1 MGMCLSKAARRFTLL
16 AGLLLG
22 LQLPL
27 LLPLTAEAKSSID
40 VRITNPQNVQ
50 KVGGQ
55 LRVEASISSEYAL
68 KEAKASVGG
77 IEAPLFQ
84 SCSGCSTWTGTL
96 NTSSLPQGPHNV
108 IVKATDVKKKTGTA
122 SAPFVHDE
130 VPPVV
135 SLIELPEQ
143 HSIITD
149 GSIQINSEATDE
161 FATPVHLLNIYEEG
175 DPYNAVISESWTGTS
190 YSKMVNVSAYTGTTL
205 LIHYS
210 IGDGWEPESNNL
222 SNPVNFGRTV
232 HIASLSA
239 LTPAERIPNAEIV
252 DSDAN
257 RLLINRSDKLFIR
270 SRTDG
275 TETPVAGGYYPVGLT
290 LNGAVTGSLAE
301 PEYTVRLH
309 SWNGTTVAQ
318 ADIGQWDRPSAITI
332 ASSASRIRG
341 KYLLSAFEGTVYWI
355 NTETNEVRKPPDFLQ
370 FPHSSDITDY
380 ELMDNGDLLMSGDPK
395 SPDTIYRY
403 SAATGQT
410 EPFLT
415 FPYPPFGPISD
426 GETILFYA
434 GGALQKYR
442 DGSVTSEVYGI
453 PLDEFS
459 VPSEYYKYNN
469 GWLAYIGQNHQ
480 AYLKSPEGTVTQ
492 VTYFQEPVSLHALGE
507 DGTLIVKDSPF
518 TYHLYRPGQEQ
529 LIEIGSNRGARVD
542 LHEGQVHYLLGD
554 TFFYVNQAPG
564 GTQAFSS
571 PAPHSL
577 SLP

>member
-1 MGMCLSKAARRFTLL
+1 MALCFSRAARRFTLL
-16 AGLLLG
+16 TVLILG

-27 LLPLTAEAKSSID
+27 SVDAKSSID
-40 VRITNPQNVQ
+40 VRITSPQNEQ

-55 LRVEASISSEYAL
+55 LKVEASISSEYEL
-68 KEAKASVGG
+68 KEAKASVSG

-96 NTSSLPQGPHNV
+96 NTSSLPQGPHSV
-108 IVKATDVKKKTGTA
+108 IVNATDVKKKTGTA

-130 VPPVV
+130 APPVV
-135 SLIELPEQ
+135 TLIELPKQ

-149 GSIQINSEATDE
+149 GSIHIASEATDE
-161 FATPVHLLNIYEEG
+161 FATPVHFLKIYEDG
-175 DPYNAVISESWTGTS
+175 NPYDPVIAESLTGNS
-190 YSKMVNVSAYTGTTL
+190 YSRTFDVSAYTGTTL
-205 LIHYS
+205 HIHYS
-210 IGDGWEPESNNL
+210 IGDGWEPESYNL
-222 SNPVNFGRTV
+222 SNPVNYGSTV
-232 HIASLSA
+232 HIASLAA
-239 LTPAERIPNAEIV
+239 LTAAERIPNAEIL

-257 RLLINRSDKLFIR
+257 RLLINRSGSLYIR
-270 SRTDG
+270 SRTNG
-275 TETPVAGGYYPVGLT
+275 TETPVAGGHYPVGLT
-290 LNGAVTGSLAE
+290 PNGAVTGSLAQ
-301 PEYTVRLH
+301 PEFTVRLH
-309 SWNGTTVAQ
+309 SWNGNSVAQ
-318 ADIGQWDRPSAITI
+318 ADLGQWDRSSAVTI
-332 ASSASRIRG
+332 ASNASRIQG

-355 NTETNEVRKPPDFLQ
+355 NTETNEVRKIPDFKS
-370 FPHSSDITDY
+370 PYSSDITNY
-380 ELMDNGDLLMSGDPK
+380 EVMDDGDLLMSG
-395 SPDTIYRY
+395 SSMTPDTIFRY
-403 SAATGQT
+403 YAATGQT

-459 VPSEYYKYNN
+459 VPSEFYQYSN
-469 GWLAYIGQNHQ
+469 GWLAYVGENHQ

-492 VTYFQEPVSLHALGE
+492 VTYLQKPVSLHALGE

-542 LHEGQVHYLLGD
+542 IHDGQVHYLLGD
-554 TFFYVNQAPG
+554 TIFYVSQAPEN
-564 GTQAFSS
+564 TQAFSS
-571 PAPHSL
+571 PAAHSL